1 MLYIHLAEILFM
13 ICKILSQKSVNSNQD
28 HEKLN
33 FLSFKPL
40 LLKTPVP
47 KLAPR
52 AKLFHI
58 KLPVRVSFKIQCK
71 QRENYKLIVSA
82 FSLDETNTNA
92 QQIKKMSIR
101 ALGASAPDAHDNAVQ
116 KSAHEC
122 SSNEIPMRKVGLM
135 VSTMKI
141 NLDSPYFPEIKQLN
155 YLSFNLM
162 IDIFDKPYEHD
173 MKYIHANIQK
183 VQLNGWP
190 PPAGLIEENNFK
202 IM

>member
-40 LLKTPVP
+40 LLKTSVP

-58 KLPVRVSFKIQCK
+58 KLPVRVPFEIQFK
-71 QRENYKLIVSA
+71 QRENCKLIVSA
-82 FSLDETNTNA
+82 FSLDEMNTNA
-92 QQIKKMSIR
+92 QPSEMSIF
-101 ALGASAPDAHDNAVQ
+101 ALVASAPDAPDNAVR
-116 KSAHEC
+116 KSAPEC
-122 SSNEIPMRKVGLM
+122 SSNEIPMRRVGLM
-135 VSTMKI
+135 VSTMNIKLGI
-141 NLDSPYFPEIKQLN
+141 PYFPKVKQLN
-155 YLSFNLM
+155 YLEFNQM
-162 IDIFDKPYEHD
+162 IDICDKPYEHD
-173 MKYIHANIQK
+173 VKYVDVNTEK

-190 PPAGLIEENNFK
+190 PPAGLMEENNF
-202 IM
+202 